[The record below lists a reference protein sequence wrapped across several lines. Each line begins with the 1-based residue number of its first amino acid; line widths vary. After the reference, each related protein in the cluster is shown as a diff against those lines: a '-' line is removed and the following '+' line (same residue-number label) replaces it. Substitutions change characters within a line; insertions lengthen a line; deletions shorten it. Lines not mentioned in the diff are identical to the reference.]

1 VAESE
6 GGALRLEIAGAVRE
20 SLGELALLRNRLQ
33 LAEHE
38 WRTAQALERDVA
50 QRVEAGELARTDLL
64 LARDETLN
72 RQALYLGAL
81 AELENGEQRYRA
93 LTGMDRVPPT
103 PKEPLSTARVITQE
117 HPRLAEVQA
126 AVDRA
131 RAEVESVRQDRLGNP
146 ELTLGTRHEK
156 EQDGEPYSNT
166 LGVSVRVPLGSRA
179 HAAPRVAQAE
189 LALAEAQA
197 ARDAV
202 RRELETRLQQAQN
215 TLRTT
220 RAAVALAQRQHELA
234 QENLRLARKAFAL
247 GETDL
252 VGLLRVQS
260 LAFAA
265 ERNLQQRGL
274 QLELDIARYNQAIG
288 VIP

>member
-1 VAESE
+1 
-6 GGALRLEIAGAVRE
+6 
-20 SLGELALLRNRLQ
+20 
-33 LAEHE
+33 
-38 WRTAQALERDVA
+38 
-50 QRVEAGELARTDLL
+50 
-64 LARDETLN
+64 
-72 RQALYLGAL
+72 
-81 AELENGEQRYRA
+81 
-93 LTGMDRVPPT
+93 
-103 PKEPLSTARVITQE
+103 
-117 HPRLAEVQA
+117 
-126 AVDRA
+126 
-131 RAEVESVRQDRLGNP
+131 
-146 ELTLGTRHEK
+146 
-156 EQDGEPYSNT
+156 
-166 LGVSVRVPLGSRA
+166 
-179 HAAPRVAQAE
+179 VAQAE